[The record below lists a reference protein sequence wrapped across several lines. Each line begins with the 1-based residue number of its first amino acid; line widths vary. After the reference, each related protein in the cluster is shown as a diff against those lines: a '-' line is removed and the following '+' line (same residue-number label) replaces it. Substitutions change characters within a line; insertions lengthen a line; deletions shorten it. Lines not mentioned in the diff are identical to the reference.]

1 LNHLRLNP
9 ADHVVVATRAIPA
22 GSLLDG
28 TGIRVIQAVD
38 VGHKVAVVDIAEG
51 AAIRKYNQVIGRASA
66 PITAGD
72 HVHEHNLAFSG
83 VSLAHAFSSNLI
95 TPSPPGSERTF
106 MGIVRPDT
114 AELTHRYA
122 TRNYIGIVTTVNCS
136 ATVARAIATRM
147 DQEAR
152 AAIPGIDG
160 VVALTH
166 GGGCAMDGE
175 GEGLKVLQR
184 TLAGMMRHP
193 NFSHILIVGL
203 GCETNQS
210 DRLLREGGL
219 EPGER
224 IAVLGV
230 QDTGGTTATIEAGC
244 EIIRGWLPS
253 AGQIAR
259 EPVPVSKL
267 IVGLQCGGSDGLSG
281 VTANPALGV
290 ASDLLVS
297 HGGTVILSETPEVYG
312 AEHLLTA
319 RAVSSKV
326 AEKLLER
333 IAWWERHV
341 HVHGADLDNNPSPG
355 NRAGGITT
363 ILEKSLGAVAKAG
376 SSPLQ
381 AVYEYAE
388 TVSKSGFV
396 YMDSPGYDPV
406 SCTGQM
412 AAGANMIC
420 FTTGRGSAFGSKPA
434 PCLKLATN
442 TVMWQRMQGDMD
454 INCGDLLDGGV
465 SLAEKGR
472 QIFEL
477 IIASASGHQT
487 RSEAL
492 GLGDN
497 EFVPWSLGP
506 VL

>member
-1 LNHLRLNP
+1 
-9 ADHVVVATRAIPA
+9 
-22 GSLLDG
+22 
-28 TGIRVIQAVD
+28 
-38 VGHKVAVVDIAEG
+38 
-51 AAIRKYNQVIGRASA
+51 
-66 PITAGD
+66 
-72 HVHEHNLAFSG
+72 
-83 VSLAHAFSSNLI
+83 
-95 TPSPPGSERTF
+95 
-106 MGIVRPDT
+106 
-114 AELTHRYA
+114 
-122 TRNYIGIVTTVNCS
+122 
-136 ATVARAIATRM
+136 M

-152 AAIPGIDG
+152 AGFPSIDG

-184 TLAGMMRHP
+184 TLAGMVRHP
-193 NFSHILIVGL
+193 NFSQILVIGL

-210 DRLLREGGL
+210 DRLLREAGL
-219 EPGER
+219 ESGER

-230 QDTGGTTATIEAGC
+230 QDAGGTAATIEAGC
-244 EIIRGWLPS
+244 EIIRGWLPG
-253 AGQIAR
+253 AGQIER
-259 EPVPVSKL
+259 EPVPVSR
-267 IVGLQCGGSDGLSG
+267 IVVGLQCGGSDGLSG
-281 VTANPALGV
+281 ITANPALGV

-297 HGGTVILSETPEVYG
+297 HGGTVILSETPEIYG

-319 RAVSSKV
+319 RAVSSEV
-326 AEKLLER
+326 AEKLMER
-333 IAWWERHV
+333 IAWWEHHV

-381 AVYEYAE
+381 AVYQYAQ
-388 TVSKSGFV
+388 TISKPGFV

-442 TVMWQRMQGDMD
+442 SVMWKRMQGDMD
-454 INCGDLLDGGV
+454 INCGDLLDGGC

-477 IIASASGHQT
+477 IIASASGQQT